1 MALLAPMKIRNLVL
15 EDIPALRDI
24 AQTAV
29 MQSVDAP
36 KMEKPKILDG
46 IFENLSLAG
55 SASIPGAFLISE
67 IDATPAGFLLIKN
80 YWNLSD
86 LFVSPSHHG
95 QGIGRA
101 IWTAALP
108 ACQRLSERDR
118 RNTGMGCSAG
128 KTADNNRMSATSTW
142 QLQESYLRL
151 FACNFKISSLSASV
165 SS

>member
-108 ACQRLSERDR
+108 ACQRLSERDSIR
-118 RNTGMGCSAG
+118 VN
-128 KTADNNRMSATSTW
+128 
-142 QLQESYLRL
+142 
-151 FACNFKISSLSASV
+151 SSLNAVGFYESLGFKKMQAKDEIPEWV
-165 SS
+165 VPLERPLTITE